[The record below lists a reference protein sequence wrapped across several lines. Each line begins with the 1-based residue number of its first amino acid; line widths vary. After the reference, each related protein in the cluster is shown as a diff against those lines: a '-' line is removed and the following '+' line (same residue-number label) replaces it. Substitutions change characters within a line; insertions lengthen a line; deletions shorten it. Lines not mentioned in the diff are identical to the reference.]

1 MYQPKMYQPKMY
13 QPKMHQPKMHEPKM
27 HHRRFCLWMA
37 LAVVGGLALPL
48 TGRGRPDTEQVRVE
62 MRNILYH
69 FTDRI
74 AVHIIRLQGSLVPTR
89 AQSIPVFDDKES
101 FAVALKS
108 AEISIST
115 DALANV
121 LNDHVFASAEAPL
134 KKLTIATRGNVLRI
148 KGQLH
153 SRDDIPFETEGTL
166 TATAEGQI
174 RVHVQKIK
182 AAHLRVKGIM
192 DLLGVKMADLVKANN
207 VAGVR
212 IEENDLVLDPSRI
225 LPPPRIQ
232 GRISAVRVQGNQ
244 IVQTFGGGSA
254 LGANEPGNYMSYRGA
269 QLRFGKLTMSDT
281 DLVLI
286 DLDPR
291 DPLDFYLDHYKDQ
304 LVAGYSKTTPQFGL
318 RVFIPDFNKLRRSA
332 RAQRGPA
339 PRR

>member
-1 MYQPKMYQPKMY
+1 
-13 QPKMHQPKMHEPKM
+13 
-27 HHRRFCLWMA
+27 
-37 LAVVGGLALPL
+37 
-48 TGRGRPDTEQVRVE
+48 
-62 MRNILYH
+62 
-69 FTDRI
+69 
-74 AVHIIRLQGSLVPTR
+74 
-89 AQSIPVFDDKES
+89 
-101 FAVALKS
+101 
-108 AEISIST
+108 
-115 DALANV
+115 
-121 LNDHVFASAEAPL
+121 
-134 KKLTIATRGNVLRI
+134 
-148 KGQLH
+148 
-153 SRDDIPFETEGTL
+153 
-166 TATAEGQI
+166 
-174 RVHVQKIK
+174 
-182 AAHLRVKGIM
+182 M

>member
-1 MYQPKMYQPKMY
+1 
-13 QPKMHQPKMHEPKM
+13 
-27 HHRRFCLWMA
+27 
-37 LAVVGGLALPL
+37 
-48 TGRGRPDTEQVRVE
+48 

-153 SRDDIPFETEGTL
+153 SRDDIPFDTEGTL
-166 TATAEGQI
+166 TATAERRI

-182 AAHLRVKGIM
+182 TAHLRVKGIM

-244 IVQTFGGGSA
+244 IVQTFGGG
-254 LGANEPGNYMSYRGA
+254 
-269 QLRFGKLTMSDT
+269 
-281 DLVLI
+281 
-286 DLDPR
+286 
-291 DPLDFYLDHYKDQ
+291 
-304 LVAGYSKTTPQFGL
+304 
-318 RVFIPDFNKLRRSA
+318 
-332 RAQRGPA
+332 
-339 PRR
+339 